1 MDKVTILSPEE
12 WRSLSEEDQNKRF
25 FCEFFYSSKTTY
37 LHPIYGNDFF
47 LIPSLFPLIHLDY
60 SPEKR
65 KERIRLYS
73 LVRRDHSSS
82 SSSSS
87 KAKRRKALPTK
98 TPTDRL
104 ESAKSH
110 LQLSWVPSHIPCRD
124 EEHRQIEQY
133 LRSSI
138 QQKGNGSPL
147 YISGMP
153 GTGKTAT
160 VREVIADLQSELS
173 FSVRKGNA

>member
-1 MDKVTILSPEE
+1 MNSSIRVKQRIYIPFTVINFAS
-12 WRSLSEEDQNKRF
+12 S
-25 FCEFFYSSKTTY
+25 YS
-37 LHPIYGNDFF
+37 HV
-47 LIPSLFPLIHLDY
+47 LIHLDF
-60 SPEKR
+60 SLEKR

-73 LVRRDHSSS
+73 IVRQDQSSTS
-82 SSSSS
+82 APSSSSS

-133 LRSSI
+133 LRNSI

-173 FSVRKGNA
+173 FSVGIE